1 MKNIR
6 LFWNIMLSW
15 QMMDSFQ
22 KKLYDVFSEF
32 RLQRFDATY
41 PPYHQGDYL
50 EEYFVKKFEDE
61 KPNTKSYFI
70 PVHWTAVF
78 NYKVEE
84 GLGPGT
90 ANHNLRSKLFECIA
104 NLDTSKSYFTVSTH
118 DDAPQGPFPSGVFHF
133 VAGGNSKL
141 YPQAPI
147 PLIASGFQ
155 SYNDF
160 QKMVFC
166 SFVGSVTHPLRA
178 SLLNSLSGKDGYLIQ
193 GFNWEPSVSQDKA
206 NYFKSVMEQSRFTL
220 CPRGYGATSYRLY
233 ESIQLGSIPVYV
245 SDKHMLPWADE
256 LDWSEFCVVVH
267 QASIPGIDM
276 TLKSFTEADIRRMQ
290 KRLKEVYNLYFTIPA
305 VYNQIIKRV

>member
-1 MKNIR
+1 
-6 LFWNIMLSW
+6 
-15 QMMDSFQ
+15 
-22 KKLYDVFSEF
+22 
-32 RLQRFDATY
+32 
-41 PPYHQGDYL
+41 
-50 EEYFVKKFEDE
+50 
-61 KPNTKSYFI
+61 
-70 PVHWTAVF
+70 
-78 NYKVEE
+78 
-84 GLGPGT
+84 
-90 ANHNLRSKLFECIA
+90 
-104 NLDTSKSYFTVSTH
+104 
-118 DDAPQGPFPSGVFHF
+118 
-133 VAGGNSKL
+133 
-141 YPQAPI
+141 
-147 PLIASGFQ
+147 
-155 SYNDF
+155 
-160 QKMVFC
+160 MVFC